1 MNGFWASII
10 SSFNITASYR
20 GTKLAD
26 SHFSNITS
34 EAIKIENTPT
44 TDPDFQG
51 LKAILISSAHA
62 IHDTYSGFIAP
73 LIPFLIL
80 RLGLL
85 KVEASFFIFLY
96 QGVSI
101 LQPVIGHLADRINLR
116 KFALLAPAMTAV
128 FISLLGTAPT
138 YQTAL
143 LFCFLAGFSSASMH
157 AILPAQVGSLSGKQ
171 VGKGM
176 SFWMVGGEIGI
187 MLGPMIITIVIATSS
202 IENVR
207 WLMIGGILISLL
219 LTFLLRDLPYHSAN
233 NGKKNNIPT
242 RSLLAIMLPLGLI
255 LATRS
260 LLRSSSELYLPL
272 YLSESG
278 ASIWLA
284 GMSLSILQGFGVLG
298 VILGGFANDRYG
310 YRFVMLISV
319 IVSGLFL
326 PAFVFSTGILQII
339 SLAILGAA
347 SMMILPVG
355 MAIVQ
360 EKFPLNRSLAN
371 GIYLA
376 QFFAIGA
383 IAGVVTGFLYDKLG
397 GQQTFLLSSLIAF
410 IGIPFI
416 FLLPKPKKQSTIST

>member
-1 MNGFWASII
+1 MSFQASII

-20 GTKLAD
+20 GIKLAN

-34 EAIKIENTPT
+34 KAIKKENTAA

-73 LIPFLIL
+73 LIPFLIQ
-80 RLGLL
+80 RMDLL
-85 KVEASFFIFLY
+85 KVEASLFIFLY

-101 LQPVIGHLADRINLR
+101 LQPVIGHVGDRINLR
-116 KFALLAPAMTAV
+116 KFALLAPAMTAI

-176 SFWMVGGEIGI
+176 SFWMVGGELGI
-187 MLGPMIITIVIATSS
+187 MFGPMIITIVIATTS
-202 IENVR
+202 IENVP

-219 LTFLLRDLPYHSAN
+219 LTFLLKDLPYHSTN
-233 NGKKNNIPT
+233 NGQKNSIPT

-260 LLRSSSELYLPL
+260 LLRSSSELYLPVF
-272 YLSESG
+272 LSESG
-278 ASIWLA
+278 SSIWLS

-298 VILGGFANDRYG
+298 VILGGFANDRFG
-310 YRFVMLISV
+310 YRFVMLVSV
-319 IVSGLFL
+319 IVSGLSL
-326 PAFVFSTGILQII
+326 PAFVLSTGLLQIFF
-339 SLAILGAA
+339 LAILGAA

-360 EKFPLNRSLAN
+360 ERFPSNRSLAN

-416 FLLPKPKKQSTIST
+416 FLLPKPEKRSTISS